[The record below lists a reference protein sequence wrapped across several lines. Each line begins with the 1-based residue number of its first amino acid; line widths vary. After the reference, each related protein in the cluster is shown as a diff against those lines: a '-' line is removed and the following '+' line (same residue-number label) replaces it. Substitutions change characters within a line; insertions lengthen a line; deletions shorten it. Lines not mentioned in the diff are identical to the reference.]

1 MLGRWR
7 GHGQV
12 RQLWENM
19 DISRSSFVLG
29 KMSDAFE
36 VNSIGPGMHPIFAG
50 VACPVPNVDFPPLD
64 RPGGYPH

>member
-1 MLGRWR
+1 M
-7 GHGQV
+7 
-12 RQLWENM
+12 
-19 DISRSSFVLG
+19 LG